1 VTVDLRHPLRAVESN
16 ILSDAV
22 FAILFDFV
30 QLMMKCV
37 CVWVLIRG
45 GERWGKGKGGGEAGG
60 LKNFRI
66 LARSSKA
73 FM

>member
-30 QLMMKCV
+30 QLIMKCV
-37 CVWVLIRG
+37 CVCVLVRG
-45 GERWGKGKGGGEAGG
+45 GERWGKGKGGERRGG
-60 LKNFRI
+60 
-66 LARSSKA
+66 
-73 FM
+73 